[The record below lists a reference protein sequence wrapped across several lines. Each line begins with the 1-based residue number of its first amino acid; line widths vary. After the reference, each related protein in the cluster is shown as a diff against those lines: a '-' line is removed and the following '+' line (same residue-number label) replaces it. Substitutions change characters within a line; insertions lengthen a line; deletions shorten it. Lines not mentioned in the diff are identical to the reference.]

1 LVEAGAVSLTH
12 LGNGVPA
19 LLDRHV
25 NPVWAGLANDKLK
38 AMIITDGH
46 HLPASMIKTI
56 IRTKGVEGCIVVS
69 DAMSLA
75 GLAPGR
81 YEVLGTEVVLDD
93 SGKLYNPVS
102 GYLAGSS
109 STMLK
114 CMNHL
119 ASLGIVEDDEL
130 VMMGFDNPLK
140 LIGLSPEDVVSTQDI
155 LFDKKNGYFT
165 VKQ

>member
-1 LVEAGAVSLTH
+1 
-12 LGNGVPA
+12 
-19 LLDRHV
+19 
-25 NPVWAGLANDKLK
+25 
-38 AMIITDGH
+38 
-46 HLPASMIKTI
+46 
-56 IRTKGVEGCIVVS
+56 
-69 DAMSLA
+69 MSLA

-109 STMLK
+109 STMLE

-130 VMMGFDNPLK
+130 FMMGFDNPLK
-140 LIGLSPEDVVSTQDI
+140 LIGLSSEDVVSTRDI
-155 LFDKKNGYFT
+155 LFDKKKRVFFA